1 MASIEEGRF
10 AGQVAV
16 VTGAAQGLG
25 LATSEL
31 LAAEG
36 ATVALV
42 DLDGERAEGSAR
54 RITQAGG
61 DAHAYRA
68 DLTQE
73 KDVATLFASVLKHHR
88 HIDILVNLAGIYPFV
103 SLEETTLDIW
113 RKVLAA
119 NLDSTFLCCRAAMPH
134 MKERG
139 YGRIVN
145 TSSGTVVVGL
155 GEVSAYVAS
164 KAGVIGFTRTVAR
177 EAGPAGVTANVIM
190 PGLIATEHV
199 LTMLDDEPATD
210 AFFAETIEQQCV
222 KRRGLPEDIAHGI
235 AYLASREAG
244 FITGQ
249 TLYIGGGYGFN

>member
-1 MASIEEGRF
+1 MASVESGRF
-10 AGQVAV
+10 TGQVAV

-31 LAAEG
+31 FAAEG

-42 DLDGERAEGSAR
+42 DLDGARAEASAESIR
-54 RITQAGG
+54 SSGGKAQA
-61 DAHAYRA
+61 YTA
-68 DLTQE
+68 DLSKE
-73 KDVATLFASVLKHHR
+73 ADVSALVEQVLERHR
-88 HIDILVNLAGIYPFV
+88 QIDILVNLAGIYPFV
-103 SLEETTLDIW
+103 PVEATTFELW
-113 RKVLAA
+113 HQVLAA
-119 NLDSTFLCCRAAMPH
+119 NLDSTFLCCRAVLPH

-155 GEVSAYVAS
+155 GELSAYMAS
-164 KAGVIGFTRTVAR
+164 KAGAIGFTRSIAR
-177 EAGPAGVTANVIM
+177 EAGPSGVTANVIM

-199 LTMLDDEPATD
+199 LTMLDDEAATD
-210 AFFAETIEQQCV
+210 AFFAETVAQQCI

-235 AYLASREAG
+235 AYLACREAG